1 MTSCFTDRRA
11 LVTGAARGIGLAIS
25 RAFHAAGATVAMVD
39 MLPEVESAAAAVGDR
54 ARAYR
59 ADVTDPAA
67 VKALVES
74 VISDLG
80 GLDIVV
86 NNAGITRDGLL
97 ARMSA
102 EDFDAVQKVN
112 LYGTFHLIQAAAR
125 PMMKA
130 RGGRIVNVASVI
142 GLHGNAGQ
150 ANYAASKGAVIAL
163 TKAAARELAS
173 RNITVN
179 AVAPGF
185 IRTAMTDKLPDE
197 VKTRMLDGIPL
208 GRLGEPE
215 DVAGTVLFL
224 AGDAAAY
231 ITGQVFVVDGGMFI

>member
-1 MTSCFTDRRA
+1 MTSSFADRRV
-11 LVTGAARGIGLAIS
+11 LVTGAARGIGFAIS
-25 RAFHAAGATVAMVD
+25 RAFLAAGATVAMVD
-39 MLPEVESAAAAVGDR
+39 MLPDVESAATTLGER
-54 ARAYR
+54 ARAFR

-74 VISDLG
+74 VVRDLG
-80 GLDIVV
+80 GLDVAV

-112 LYGTFHLIQAAAR
+112 LYGTFHVIQAAAR

-130 RGGRIVNVASVI
+130 RGGRIVNVASMI

-163 TKAAARELAS
+163 TKAAARELAP

-185 IRTAMTDKLPDE
+185 IRTAMTDKLPDD
-197 VKTRMLDGIPL
+197 VKARMLDGIPL

>member
-1 MTSCFTDRRA
+1 
-11 LVTGAARGIGLAIS
+11 
-25 RAFHAAGATVAMVD
+25 
-39 MLPEVESAAAAVGDR
+39 
-54 ARAYR
+54 
-59 ADVTDPAA
+59 
-67 VKALVES
+67 
-74 VISDLG
+74 
-80 GLDIVV
+80 
-86 NNAGITRDGLL
+86 
-97 ARMSA
+97 
-102 EDFDAVQKVN
+102 
-112 LYGTFHLIQAAAR
+112 
-125 PMMKA
+125 
-130 RGGRIVNVASVI
+130 SVI